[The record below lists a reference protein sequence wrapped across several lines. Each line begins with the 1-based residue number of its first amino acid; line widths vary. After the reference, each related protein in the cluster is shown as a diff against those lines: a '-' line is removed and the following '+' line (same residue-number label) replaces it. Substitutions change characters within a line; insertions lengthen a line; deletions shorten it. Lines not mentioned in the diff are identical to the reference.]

1 MFDIVEVVRSSV
13 LPAIKKVVSIQKIPV
28 INLKVIWITVDEIH

>member
-13 LPAIKKVVSIQKIPV
+13 LPAIKNVVSIQKIPV
-28 INLKVIWITVDEIH
+28 INLKVIWIIVDEIH